1 MDESR
6 RPKSPARLAEHLRFV
21 GRIYRMRMLGLGAGV
36 LAIAGVLY
44 ENGASPLTWIALFAN
59 GYLWPHVAYLL
70 ANRSRDPEQAE
81 YRNLAVDSACGGIW
95 IAVMQF
101 NLLPSALL
109 AVMLSADKIG
119 VGGWRFLGRTATV
132 QAIACLSTA
141 ALLGFPFQPRTTM
154 LSIVCCL
161 PFMFIYPTALS
172 TAAYALGRRV
182 VRQNRMLDHLNRTDV
197 LTGLWNRAHWEEAAQ
212 NELSRGHRTH
222 RPATLLLLD
231 IDRFKDIND
240 NYGHP
245 IGDVVLRRIGAILQA
260 SVREIDTPARFGGDE
275 FGVVLVEAGLAEANE
290 VAERIRATVE
300 ATQFDDAPGLHCTVS
315 IGVSV
320 ADRQLADVAAWIHHA
335 DTVLYRSKQ
344 MGRNRVASEARLDHD
359 AAVCHTT

>member
-1 MDESR
+1 MDESQ
-6 RPKSPARLAEHLRFV
+6 RPKRPARLAEHLRFV

-44 ENGASPLTWIALFAN
+44 ENGASLLTWVALFAN

-70 ANRSRDPEQAE
+70 ASSSRDPEHAE

-119 VGGWRFLGRTATV
+119 VGGWRFLGRTAAV

-154 LSIVCCL
+154 FSIVCCL
-161 PFMFIYPTALS
+161 PFMFVYPMALS

-182 VRQNRMLDHLNRTDV
+182 VRQNRMLDRLSRTDG
-197 LTGLWNRAHWEEAAQ
+197 LTGLWNRAHWEEAAL
-212 NELSRGHRTH
+212 NELSRSLRTH
-222 RPATLLLLD
+222 RPAALLLLD
-231 IDRFKDIND
+231 IDRFKLIND

-245 IGDVVLRRIGAILQA
+245 IGDVVLRRVGAVLQSA
-260 SVREIDTPARFGGDE
+260 VRKIDTPARFGGDE
-275 FGVVLVEAGLAEANE
+275 FGVVLVEADMAEANE
-290 VAERIRATVE
+290 VAERIRAE
-300 ATQFDDAPGLHCTVS
+300 IDATHFDGAPGLHCTVS
-315 IGVSV
+315 IGVAV
-320 ADRQLADVAAWIHHA
+320 ANHGLADVEAWIRDA
-335 DTVLYRSKQ
+335 DTALYRSKQ
-344 MGRNRVASEARLDHD
+344 AGRNRVASETLAP
-359 AAVCHTT
+359 